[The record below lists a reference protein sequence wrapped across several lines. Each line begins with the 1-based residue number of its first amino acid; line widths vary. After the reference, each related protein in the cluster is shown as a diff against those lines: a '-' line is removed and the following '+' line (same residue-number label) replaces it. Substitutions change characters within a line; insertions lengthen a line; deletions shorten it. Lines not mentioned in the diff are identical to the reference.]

1 MITSLN
7 NGSYNGSIIYSADTQ
22 SYKAKPT
29 GAEIGGIRNRL
40 GGEAAHRETSLQLL
54 AQLIE
59 SGVTIQGA
67 QLRSKKV
74 SDENTDTRFLRQQL
88 FAVDL
93 DNVYKD
99 KTTGQKRKLP
109 DAYETPERI
118 LEISR
123 GAGLTPCII
132 AESFSSTAELRKFH
146 VLFASDKPVTD
157 ISQARQIILNLQDVF
172 GSADEACK
180 DPARILFGTTAD
192 KAVYVCNTLNT
203 AESLLTAHSA
213 GSLTWDS
220 IIDDKQDKAEKFL
233 QSAFDC
239 TEADPFRLLQMI
251 DPNALSYEEWCRVT
265 ASYKLYEDADRSLWE
280 AWNNQYSKVN
290 PKADLRS
297 YDGLTGKGVSKG
309 TLKHFAKQH
318 SPAEYEAY
326 IKELRPAPSSKAN
339 NKSSNKKNKEQADNT
354 QEIDKAAQ
362 RKEIMLRNASRSG
375 FVLPE
380 GELPPY
386 IYEVYDNKGDF
397 KGYAVSCPLLA
408 DYIRKHSNY
417 IFVKN
422 EAFDGV
428 RRYWYIDGC
437 YRLISDDELKG
448 FIKQYITAFDTT
460 LLKMKDVNEVY
471 NNLITDRNFIKEQ
484 QLNADEN
491 IINFRNGILRLD
503 TMTLIPHSPQIM
515 STIQIP
521 CNWNPQCCINGRSP
535 VFDSFL
541 DTFTESDRVKK
552 DFLMQYIGVCISNI
566 KGYRMKKALFM
577 VGPGDTGKT
586 QLKSLT
592 EMLLGEE
599 NTSPADLP
607 DLEKR
612 FGASALYGKRLV
624 GSSDMSFAT
633 VSEIKLFKQITG
645 GDEIS
650 IEKKCKDAF
659 NYRYNGLLWF
669 CTNELPKFGGDK
681 GEWVYKRIIP
691 FKCSHVIPEEQ
702 QDKQLSD
709 KMFKERETIV
719 YRAVMAARKVIE
731 NGYRFDIPEECDQ
744 ALKDY
749 ELSNS
754 PSIQFFEECCRIRPK
769 GEIRDNCTTR
779 RIHEAFRQWCFDN
792 SGSYVPKVPAFRKEI
807 AGHIGCDES
816 MLRRQ
821 LHGYWYYV
829 FTLTDE
835 AKQAYGMFDSI
846 QSA

>member
-7 NGSYNGSIIYSADTQ
+7 NGSCNGSIIYSADTQ

-40 GGEAAHRETSLQLL
+40 GGETAHRETSLQQL

-99 KTTGQKRKLP
+99 KKTGQKRKLP

-180 DPARILFGTTAD
+180 EPARILFGTTAD

-233 QSAFDC
+233 QSAFDR
-239 TEADPFRLLQMI
+239 TEADPVRLLQMI

-280 AWNNQYSKVN
+280 AWNNQYSKVK

-309 TLKHFAKQH
+309 TLKYFAKQH
-318 SPAEYEAY
+318 SPAEYAAY

-375 FVLPE
+375 FALPE

-408 DYIRKHSNY
+408 DYIRKHSHY

-535 VFDSFL
+535 VFDGFL
-541 DTFTESDRVKK
+541 DTFTESDMVKK

-744 ALKDY
+744 ALKEY

-792 SGSYVPKVPAFRKEI
+792 SGNYVPKVPAFRKEI

>member
-40 GGEAAHRETSLQLL
+40 GGETAHRETSLQQL

-59 SGVTIQGA
+59 SGVTVQGA
-67 QLRSKKV
+67 QLRSKQV

-99 KTTGQKRKLP
+99 KETGQKRKLP

-123 GAGLTPCII
+123 EAGLTPCII

-157 ISQARQIILNLQDVF
+157 IFQARQIILNLQDVF

-233 QSAFDC
+233 QSAFER

-265 ASYKLYEDADRSLWE
+265 ASYKLYDDADRSLWE
-280 AWNNQYSKVN
+280 AWNNQYSKVK

-318 SPAEYEAY
+318 SPAEYESY
-326 IKELRPAPSSKAN
+326 IKELRPAPSAKAN
-339 NKSSNKKNKEQADNT
+339 NKSAKKKNSEQADDT

-408 DYIRKHSNY
+408 DYIRKHSHY

-541 DTFTESDRVKK
+541 DTFTESDMVKK
-552 DFLMQYIGVCISNI
+552 DFLIQYIGVCISNI

-744 ALKDY
+744 ALKEY

>member
-40 GGEAAHRETSLQLL
+40 GGETAHRETSLQQL

-99 KTTGQKRKLP
+99 KETGQKRKLP

-233 QSAFDC
+233 QSAFDR

-280 AWNNQYSKVN
+280 AWNNQYSKVK

-326 IKELRPAPSSKAN
+326 IKELRPAPSAKAN
-339 NKSSNKKNKEQADNT
+339 NKSAKKKNSEQADDT

-408 DYIRKHSNY
+408 DYIRKHSHY

-744 ALKDY
+744 ALKEY

>member
-22 SYKAKPT
+22 SYKAKPA

-40 GGEAAHRETSLQLL
+40 GGETAHRETSLQQL
-54 AQLIE
+54 AQFIE

-67 QLRSKKV
+67 QLRSKKA
-74 SDENTDTRFLRQQL
+74 SYENTDTRFLRQQL

-99 KTTGQKRKLP
+99 KETGQKRKLP

-132 AESFSSTAELRKFH
+132 AESFSSTPELRKYH
-146 VLFASDKPVTD
+146 VLFAADKPVTD
-157 ISQARQIILNLQDVF
+157 ISQARQVILNLQDVF

-192 KAVYVCNTLNT
+192 KAVYVCNAVNT
-203 AESLLTAHSA
+203 AESLLSAHSA

-220 IIDDKQDKAEKFL
+220 VIDDKQDKAEKFL
-233 QSAFDC
+233 QSAFDR

-251 DPNALSYEEWCRVT
+251 DPNVLSYEEWCRVT
-265 ASYKLYEDADRSLWE
+265 ASYKLYENADRSLWE
-280 AWNNQYSKVN
+280 AWNNQYSKVK

-318 SPAEYEAY
+318 SPAEYESY
-326 IKELRPAPSSKAN
+326 IKELRPAPSAKAN
-339 NKSSNKKNKEQADNT
+339 NKSAKKKNKEQADNT

-375 FVLPE
+375 FALPE

-428 RRYWYIDGC
+428 RRYWYINGC

-612 FGASALYGKRLV
+612 FGSSALYGKRLV

-691 FKCSHVIPEEQ
+691 FKCSRVIPEEQ

-719 YRAVMAARKVIE
+719 YRAVMAARKVVE

-754 PSIQFFEECCRIRPK
+754 PSIQFFEDCCRIRPK

-779 RIHEAFRQWCFDN
+779 RIHEAFRQWCFEN

-807 AGHIGCDES
+807 SGHIGCDES
-816 MLRRQ
+816 MLRRKSG
-821 LHGYWYYV
+821 GYWFYV

-835 AKQAYGMFDSI
+835 AKQAYGMFDSLPN
-846 QSA
+846 S

>member
-7 NGSYNGSIIYSADTQ
+7 NGSCNGSIIYSADTQ

-40 GGEAAHRETSLQLL
+40 GGETAHRETSLQQL

-99 KTTGQKRKLP
+99 KETGQKRKLP

-239 TEADPFRLLQMI
+239 IEADPFRLLQMI

-280 AWNNQYSKVN
+280 AWNNQYSKVK

-408 DYIRKHSNY
+408 DYIRKHSHY

-552 DFLMQYIGVCISNI
+552 NFLMQYIGVCISNI

-744 ALKDY
+744 ALKEY

>member
-40 GGEAAHRETSLQLL
+40 GGETAHRETSLQQL

-67 QLRSKKV
+67 QLRSKQA

-99 KTTGQKRKLP
+99 KKTGQKRKLP

-233 QSAFDC
+233 QSAFDR

-318 SPAEYEAY
+318 SPAEYESY
-326 IKELRPAPSSKAN
+326 IKELRPAPSAKAN
-339 NKSSNKKNKEQADNT
+339 NKSAKKKNSEQADDT

-428 RRYWYIDGC
+428 RRYWYINGC

-448 FIKQYITAFDTT
+448 FIKQYITTFDTT

-541 DTFTESDRVKK
+541 DTFTESDMVKK

-612 FGASALYGKRLV
+612 FGSSALYGKRLV

-691 FKCSHVIPEEQ
+691 FKCSRVIPEEQ

-719 YRAVMAARKVIE
+719 YRAVMAARKVVE

-754 PSIQFFEECCRIRPK
+754 PSIQFFEDCCRIRPK

-779 RIHEAFRQWCFDN
+779 RIHEAFRQWCFEN

-807 AGHIGCDES
+807 SGHIGCDES
-816 MLRRQ
+816 MLRRKSG
-821 LHGYWYYV
+821 GYWFYV

-835 AKQAYGMFDSI
+835 AKQAYGMFDSLPN
-846 QSA
+846 S

>member
-7 NGSYNGSIIYSADTQ
+7 SGSYNGSIIYSADTQ

-40 GGEAAHRETSLQLL
+40 GGETAHRETSLQQL

-99 KTTGQKRKLP
+99 KETGQKRKLP

-132 AESFSSTAELRKFH
+132 AESFSSTTELRKFH

-220 IIDDKQDKAEKFL
+220 IIDDKEDKAEKFL
-233 QSAFDC
+233 QSAFDR

-280 AWNNQYSKVN
+280 AWNNQYSKVK

-318 SPAEYEAY
+318 SPAEYESY
-326 IKELRPAPSSKAN
+326 IKELRPAPSAKAN
-339 NKSSNKKNKEQADNT
+339 NKSAKKKNSEQADDT

-428 RRYWYIDGC
+428 RRYWYINGC

-541 DTFTESDRVKK
+541 DTFTESDMVKK

-719 YRAVMAARKVIE
+719 YRAVMAARKLIE

-744 ALKDY
+744 ALKEY

>member
-1 MITSLN
+1 
-7 NGSYNGSIIYSADTQ
+7 
-22 SYKAKPT
+22 
-29 GAEIGGIRNRL
+29 
-40 GGEAAHRETSLQLL
+40 
-54 AQLIE
+54 
-59 SGVTIQGA
+59 
-67 QLRSKKV
+67 
-74 SDENTDTRFLRQQL
+74 
-88 FAVDL
+88 
-93 DNVYKD
+93 
-99 KTTGQKRKLP
+99 
-109 DAYETPERI
+109 
-118 LEISR
+118 
-123 GAGLTPCII
+123 
-132 AESFSSTAELRKFH
+132 
-146 VLFASDKPVTD
+146 
-157 ISQARQIILNLQDVF
+157 
-172 GSADEACK
+172 
-180 DPARILFGTTAD
+180 
-192 KAVYVCNTLNT
+192 
-203 AESLLTAHSA
+203 
-213 GSLTWDS
+213 
-220 IIDDKQDKAEKFL
+220 
-233 QSAFDC
+233 
-239 TEADPFRLLQMI
+239 MI

-280 AWNNQYSKVN
+280 AWNNQYSKVK

-318 SPAEYEAY
+318 SPAEYAAY

-339 NKSSNKKNKEQADNT
+339 NKSSNKKNKEQTDNT

-375 FVLPE
+375 FALPE

-650 IEKKCKDAF
+650 IEKKCRTLSIIVIMGRCGSVQTSCRNSAEIKA
-659 NYRYNGLLWF
+659 NG
-669 CTNELPKFGGDK
+669 CTS
-681 GEWVYKRIIP
+681 V
-691 FKCSHVIPEEQ
+691 
-702 QDKQLSD
+702 
-709 KMFKERETIV
+709 
-719 YRAVMAARKVIE
+719 
-731 NGYRFDIPEECDQ
+731 
-744 ALKDY
+744 
-749 ELSNS
+749 
-754 PSIQFFEECCRIRPK
+754 
-769 GEIRDNCTTR
+769 
-779 RIHEAFRQWCFDN
+779 
-792 SGSYVPKVPAFRKEI
+792 
-807 AGHIGCDES
+807 
-816 MLRRQ
+816 
-821 LHGYWYYV
+821 
-829 FTLTDE
+829 
-835 AKQAYGMFDSI
+835 
-846 QSA
+846 

>member
-7 NGSYNGSIIYSADTQ
+7 SGSYNGSIIYSADTQ

-40 GGEAAHRETSLQLL
+40 GGETAHRETSLQQL

-99 KTTGQKRKLP
+99 KETGQKRKLP

-132 AESFSSTAELRKFH
+132 AESFSSTTELRKFH

-220 IIDDKQDKAEKFL
+220 IIDDKEDKAEQFL
-233 QSAFDC
+233 QSAFDR

-280 AWNNQYSKVN
+280 AWNNQYSKVK

-318 SPAEYEAY
+318 SPAEYESY
-326 IKELRPAPSSKAN
+326 IKELRPAPSAKAN
-339 NKSSNKKNKEQADNT
+339 NKSAKKKNSEQADDT

-428 RRYWYIDGC
+428 RRYWYINGC

-541 DTFTESDRVKK
+541 DTFTESDMVKK

-719 YRAVMAARKVIE
+719 YRAVMAARKLIE

-744 ALKDY
+744 ALKEY

>member
-7 NGSYNGSIIYSADTQ
+7 NGSCNGSIIYSADTQ

-40 GGEAAHRETSLQLL
+40 GGETAHRETSLQQL

-99 KTTGQKRKLP
+99 KETGQKRKLP

-239 TEADPFRLLQMI
+239 IEADPFRLLQMI

-280 AWNNQYSKVN
+280 AWNNQYSKVK

-326 IKELRPAPSSKAN
+326 IKEHRPAPSSKAN

-408 DYIRKHSNY
+408 DYIRKHSHY

-552 DFLMQYIGVCISNI
+552 NFLMQYIGVCISNI

-744 ALKDY
+744 ALKEY

>member
-40 GGEAAHRETSLQLL
+40 GGETAHRETSLQQL

-67 QLRSKKV
+67 QLRSKQV

-99 KTTGQKRKLP
+99 KKTGQKRKLP

-233 QSAFDC
+233 QSAFDR

-280 AWNNQYSKVN
+280 AWNNQYSKVK

-297 YDGLTGKGVSKG
+297 YDGLNGKGVSKG

-318 SPAEYEAY
+318 SPAEYESY
-326 IKELRPAPSSKAN
+326 IKELRPASSAKAN
-339 NKSSNKKNKEQADNT
+339 NKSAKKKNSEQADDT

-428 RRYWYIDGC
+428 RRYWYINGC

-744 ALKDY
+744 ALKEY

>member
-7 NGSYNGSIIYSADTQ
+7 NGNYNGSIIYSADTQ

-40 GGEAAHRETSLQLL
+40 GGETAHRETSLQQL

-67 QLRSKKV
+67 QLRSKKA
-74 SDENTDTRFLRQQL
+74 SYENTDTRFLRQQL

-99 KTTGQKRKLP
+99 KETGQKRKLP

-132 AESFSSTAELRKFH
+132 AESFSSTPELRKYH
-146 VLFASDKPVTD
+146 VLFAADKPVTD
-157 ISQARQIILNLQDVF
+157 ISQARQVILNLQDVF

-192 KAVYVCNTLNT
+192 KAVYVCNAVNT
-203 AESLLTAHSA
+203 AESLLSAHSA

-220 IIDDKQDKAEKFL
+220 VIDDKQDKAEKFL
-233 QSAFDC
+233 QSAFDR

-251 DPNALSYEEWCRVT
+251 DPNVLSYEEWCRVT
-265 ASYKLYEDADRSLWE
+265 ASYKLYENADRSLWE

-297 YDGLTGKGVSKG
+297 YGGLTGKDVSKG
-309 TLKHFAKQH
+309 TLKYFAKKH
-318 SPAEYEAY
+318 SQAEYEAY
-326 IKELRPAPSSKAN
+326 IKELRPAPSAKAN
-339 NKSSNKKNKEQADNT
+339 NKSAKKKNSEQADDT

-362 RKEIMLRNASRSG
+362 RKEIMLRNASRSDL
-375 FVLPE
+375 VLPE

-408 DYIRKHSNY
+408 DYIRNHSNY

-428 RRYWYIDGC
+428 RRYWYINGC

-448 FIKQYITAFDTT
+448 FIKHYITAFDTT

-612 FGASALYGKRLV
+612 FGSSALYGKRLV

-691 FKCSHVIPEEQ
+691 FKCSRVIPEEQ
-702 QDKQLSD
+702 QDKKLSD

-744 ALKDY
+744 ALKEY